1 MTDLELELFQA
12 EMNNTVIYPRWSQFI
27 YAVAKH
33 LQIVLQAGSGLI
45 ICYATICAVLFIMIQ
60 IPIDSSCRK
69 SMYDSGMARQMQ
81 GTYIVAD
88 REKQALRNEI
98 KNLQSKMFEQGE
110 ENRKLQYEVQ
120 AIAQKGNE
128 ELKIQREKAS
138 MVINEYATKF
148 KKREADVIV
157 LRNSL
162 MDLKWKCMEAQEIC
176 SDVVESFHSTRE
188 SIASQA
194 DADQALKQKLRDY
207 ELKLS
212 ASQKK
217 IKSLEDALKESNV
230 KRNRISKLEHDLETY
245 TSVQDNKI
253 SSMQAQIREL
263 QLKLHAEQVKNSEL
277 KRGLEYS
284 RSNPTYDTMDKYG
297 SDGGVSD
304 RHHFEYCM
312 SLLRDANRESVFS
325 EAKTQSQASHTSD
338 AMNNGSDPEEKTFGT
353 SLAGRFEGNGAC
365 ANNRSD
371 YTALNDPVDMTHSSF
386 SKVLVTFSLI
396 LPPLPSSP
404 SLSLPLSCSISL
416 PL

>member
-1 MTDLELELFQA
+1 
-12 EMNNTVIYPRWSQFI
+12 
-27 YAVAKH
+27 
-33 LQIVLQAGSGLI
+33 
-45 ICYATICAVLFIMIQ
+45 
-60 IPIDSSCRK
+60 
-69 SMYDSGMARQMQ
+69 
-81 GTYIVAD
+81 
-88 REKQALRNEI
+88 
-98 KNLQSKMFEQGE
+98 
-110 ENRKLQYEVQ
+110 
-120 AIAQKGNE
+120 
-128 ELKIQREKAS
+128 
-138 MVINEYATKF
+138 
-148 KKREADVIV
+148 
-157 LRNSL
+157 

-217 IKSLEDALKESNV
+217 IKSLEDELKESNV

-245 TSVQDNKI
+245 TSVQDTKI

-284 RSNPTYDTMDKYG
+284 RSNPASYDKMDKYG

-338 AMNNGSDPEEKTFGT
+338 AMNNGSDPEERTFGT
-353 SLAGRFEGNGAC
+353 SLGGRFEGNGAC

-371 YTALNDPVDMTHSSF
+371 YTALNDPVDVSHSSF
-386 SKVLVTFSLI
+386 SKQTSKDLIFPQSPRREIKKETSWGAQTSTQAGSQFEQLRPATQSGITPGSLTALAI
-396 LPPLPSSP
+396 HGGLEVKK
-404 SLSLPLSCSISL
+404 CEA
-416 PL
+416 